1 MPLRVSFIILV
12 ILCMTGSM
20 AAQDIAVPIEV
31 QYPLLLKVLTFD
43 RNLKNRIG
51 KEIVIGIVFQSN
63 FKASRKLKD
72 RLERV
77 IQDSPIKTVEGIPIK
92 PVAIDLDKTNLNEMI
107 KQQNVDILYIAPLRA
122 YAIGQISD
130 ISRNQKILTT
140 TGVPDYVEAGLAV
153 GVGLK
158 GAKPELIINLPA
170 VKNEGCDFSS
180 QLLKLA
186 KVIMK

>member
-1 MPLRVSFIILV
+1 MPLRNRFILLF
-12 ILCMTGSM
+12 ILCMTGSI
-20 AAQDIAVPIEV
+20 AAQDISVPVEV

-63 FKASRKLKD
+63 FKASYQLKD

-77 IQDSPIKTVEGIPIK
+77 IQNSPIKTVEDIPIK
-92 PVAIDLDKTNLNEMI
+92 LVAIDLDKTSLAEMI
-107 KQQNVDILYIAPLRA
+107 KQHSVDVLYVSPLRA
-122 YAIGQISD
+122 YAIDQINN
-130 ISRNQKILTT
+130 ISRKQKILTT
-140 TGVPDYVEAGLAV
+140 TGVPDYVEAGIAV

-158 GAKPELIINLPA
+158 GTKPQLMINLPA
-170 VKNEGCDFSS
+170 AKDEGCDFSS